1 MRKGFIED
9 EASKINNFA
18 VEPTMYVQE
27 SPEGS
32 IGKKLSNP
40 IMMLGL
46 FAIVLVVL
54 GALSFVF

>member
-18 VEPTMYVQE
+18 VEPMMYVQE
-27 SPEGS
+27 SSEGS

-46 FAIVLVVL
+46 VAIVLVAL
-54 GALSFVF
+54 GALSLVF